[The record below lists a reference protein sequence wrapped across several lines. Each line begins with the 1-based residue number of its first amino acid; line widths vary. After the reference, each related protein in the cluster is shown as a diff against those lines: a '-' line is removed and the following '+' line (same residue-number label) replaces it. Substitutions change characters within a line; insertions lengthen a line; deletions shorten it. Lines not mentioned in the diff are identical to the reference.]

1 MRKMSETNK
10 NLNEMKQSIW
20 KRIDATNKAKDD
32 YELTISKLICEKDSE
47 EKTRMLKYYRKRFY
61 EANGALDVLYDIC
74 RIELEE

>member
-1 MRKMSETNK
+1 MSETNQ
-10 NLNEMKQSIW
+10 NLNKMKQSIW
-20 KRIDATNKAKDD
+20 KRIDSTQKSKDD
-32 YELTISKLICEKDSE
+32 YELYIANLISEKESE